1 MNKKECDNYRGFEST
16 VVGTARLNCGQ
27 PGHQARTCNNP
38 TKTGRLAFTLTTDNT
53 DNIVEPTS
61 PTPDSPPDEEEP
73 DPDEGLYT
81 SDEDSQGND

>member
-1 MNKKECDNYRGFEST
+1 MPSEPLSYT
-16 VVGTARLNCGQ
+16 
-27 PGHQARTCNNP
+27 P
-38 TKTGRLAFTLTTDNT
+38 DNT

-61 PTPDSPPDEEEP
+61 PTPDSPPAEEEP

>member
-1 MNKKECDNYRGFEST
+1 MPTAERARRRQDNLC
-16 VVGTARLNCGQ
+16 LNCGQ

-53 DNIVEPTS
+53 DNIDEPTS